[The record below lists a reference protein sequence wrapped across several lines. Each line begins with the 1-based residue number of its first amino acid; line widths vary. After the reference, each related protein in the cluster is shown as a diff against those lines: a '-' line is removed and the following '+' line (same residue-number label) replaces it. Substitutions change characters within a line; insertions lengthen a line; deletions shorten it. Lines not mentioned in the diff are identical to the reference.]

1 MKKHQ
6 TRFMPIAKRERVGCM
21 VAGDQRKMV
30 DAHMQSMKDEAAYR
44 VEVLD
49 LAKSALGLLK
59 KLHNIS

>member
-1 MKKHQ
+1 
-6 TRFMPIAKRERVGCM
+6 M